1 MIAPN
6 FATYVGQVSVTGQ
19 AYQQALRLD
28 ASPGNDM
35 PEASFSAILR
45 VVAAG
50 QTVEAEFP
58 YTVTNSGYRAVDD
71 D

>member
-45 VVAAG
+45 VVAG
-50 QTVEAEFP
+50 DQTVEAEFP
-58 YTVTNSGYRAVDD
+58 YTVANSGYRAVDD